1 MGEGPYWAGAS
12 RRYLMDALDASL
24 RRLGTDYVDLYEI
37 HFPDPATPIE
47 ETLRALEDMVRSGR
61 VRYAGCC
68 NYSVDQV
75 CEAAAVSE
83 EEHLISFVSAQNR
96 YNLLERDIRAD
107 LIPACERLGIGV
119 LPFYPLA
126 SGLLTGKYRRGEPP
140 PTGTRLTSGIHF
152 YDGVLANADWDL
164 IERLTGF
171 AAERGHTILELAI
184 GWLASQPAVACVMTG
199 ATRVEQI
206 EENAKSGDWRL
217 TPEEMQQV
225 DEILKGEVHNG

>member
-1 MGEGPYWAGAS
+1 
-12 RRYLMDALDASL
+12 
-24 RRLGTDYVDLYEI
+24 
-37 HFPDPATPIE
+37 
-47 ETLRALEDMVRSGR
+47 
-61 VRYAGCC
+61 
-68 NYSVDQV
+68 
-75 CEAAAVSE
+75 
-83 EEHLISFVSAQNR
+83 
-96 YNLLERDIRAD
+96 
-107 LIPACERLGIGV
+107 
-119 LPFYPLA
+119 
-126 SGLLTGKYRRGEPP
+126 
-140 PTGTRLTSGIHF
+140 LTSGIHF